1 MLYFLI
7 FVKFQDE
14 DADLSDEI
22 QAEKRA
28 WNSGFAGG
36 MGKRAWNSG
45 FAGGMG
51 KRAWNSNFNGGMGKR
66 AWNSNFGGGM
76 GKRAWNSFNGGYGKR
91 ALEISEGKDRYT
103 LKTKEKTFVCVKK
116 YHSMPIFLMALR

>member
-36 MGKRAWNSG
+36 MGKRAWNS
-45 FAGGMG
+45 
-51 KRAWNSNFNGGMGKR
+51 NFNGGMGKR
-66 AWNSNFGGGM
+66 AWNSNFNGGM

-91 ALEISEGKDRYT
+91 ALEISEGKNRS
-103 LKTKEKTFVCVKK
+103 K
-116 YHSMPIFLMALR
+116 YLVS